1 MAYFGGEFFDKFSQQ
16 NYQKFLFKEQKL
28 KTLLLHSVWPERF
41 LRPLWNLAMRQLKQ
55 EIPEES
61 VDNDGR

>member
-1 MAYFGGEFFDKFSQQ
+1 MSE
-16 NYQKFLFKEQKL
+16 EQEL
-28 KTLLLHSVWPERF
+28 KTFLLHSVWPERF